1 MPSFQDLCARR
12 CVADLI
18 HVVEQVPRRVA
29 VRAPLGLD
37 DSSIAMVVLWTLLRW
52 ERTFWV
58 VCLEN
63 LGVDIWNLTC
73 ELDALIRRKK
83 AASAVDGPQPH
94 VGDPWSSR
102 FRQEVDRFLN
112 PLLDRAE
119 QEARAMGHRYLG
131 SEHLLLAIV
140 AGADPPLA
148 ALLARCRIHYPE
160 VKDAILAALPQS
172 PSTAANPEP
181 TPAPE
186 LKRPWGAG
194 WDTTAPGVPRR
205 FGLAVLLLMVTLY
218 SVLFASMQLLGATPV
233 TFTVVAVLVTGVG
246 LGQTLLFGGKYPRA
260 ASIWVGAC
268 LFPVEILVVDVGKWL
283 TLAEHSVSVDAVA
296 ESIARVALS
305 IPGGAFFG
313 YLSGGLTAGVFFLLD
328 RYAKKPGAQRDS
340 DEGPF

>member
-102 FRQEVDRFLN
+102 FRQDFSSLRTN
-112 PLLDRAE
+112 D
-119 QEARAMGHRYLG
+119 
-131 SEHLLLAIV
+131 
-140 AGADPPLA
+140 
-148 ALLARCRIHYPE
+148 
-160 VKDAILAALPQS
+160 QS
-172 PSTAANPEP
+172 
-181 TPAPE
+181 
-186 LKRPWGAG
+186 
-194 WDTTAPGVPRR
+194 
-205 FGLAVLLLMVTLY
+205 
-218 SVLFASMQLLGATPV
+218 
-233 TFTVVAVLVTGVG
+233 
-246 LGQTLLFGGKYPRA
+246 
-260 ASIWVGAC
+260 SI
-268 LFPVEILVVDVGKWL
+268 
-283 TLAEHSVSVDAVA
+283 
-296 ESIARVALS
+296 
-305 IPGGAFFG
+305 
-313 YLSGGLTAGVFFLLD
+313 SGRKIT
-328 RYAKKPGAQRDS
+328 R
-340 DEGPF
+340 